1 VSHENTP
8 AIIRLTMILVFA
20 TGLLVGFMVNTTH
33 QTQGQVVTKTTTNL
47 VVYDGVENV
56 CFAGLQSCERILVK
70 LITQAGRSI
79 YVAAASTLPNH
90 LSKALM
96 EAADRGVTVIAI
108 VNEGSMFTDGVVKV
122 RTNID
127 PDFPHHN
134 FIIIDGEVVVI
145 SDYGWPPNTN
155 SSIVVIRGW
164 RVAGEFMA
172 EFDRLL
178 YGNNRRPYG

>member
-1 VSHENTP
+1 
-8 AIIRLTMILVFA
+8 
-20 TGLLVGFMVNTTH
+20 
-33 QTQGQVVTKTTTNL
+33 
-47 VVYDGVENV
+47 
-56 CFAGLQSCERILVK
+56 VK

-96 EAADRGVTVIAI
+96 EAADRGATVIAI
-108 VNEGSMFTDGVVKV
+108 VNEGSMLTDGAVKV

-127 PDFPHHN
+127 QGSLHHN

-172 EFDRLL
+172 EFDRL
-178 YGNNRRPYG
+178 YGSGRRQYG

>member
-1 VSHENTP
+1 VSHENTT
-8 AIIRLTMILVFA
+8 AIVRLTMILVFA
-20 TGLLVGFMVNTTH
+20 IGLLVGFMVNTTH

-70 LITQAGRSI
+70 LIAQAGRSI

-96 EAADRGVTVIAI
+96 EAAGRGVTVIAI
-108 VNEGSMFTDGVVKV
+108 VNEGSMFTDGAVKV

-127 PDFPHHN
+127 PGSLHHN

-164 RVAGEFMA
+164 RVAGEFIA

-178 YGNNRRPYG
+178 YGSSRRQYG

>member
-1 VSHENTP
+1 
-8 AIIRLTMILVFA
+8 
-20 TGLLVGFMVNTTH
+20 
-33 QTQGQVVTKTTTNL
+33 VTKTTTNL

-90 LSKALM
+90 LSKALK

-108 VNEGSMFTDGVVKV
+108 VNEGSMFTDGAVKV

-127 PDFPHHN
+127 QGSLHHN

-172 EFDRLL
+172 EFDRL
-178 YGNNRRPYG
+178 YGSGRRQYG

>member
-1 VSHENTP
+1 VSYENTP
-8 AIIRLTMILVFA
+8 AIVRLTMILVFA
-20 TGLLVGFMVNTTH
+20 TGLLIGFMVNASQ
-33 QTQGQVVTKTTTNL
+33 QTQGQVVTKTITNL
-47 VVYDGVENV
+47 VIYDGVENV

-70 LITQAGRSI
+70 LIAQAGRSI

-96 EAADRGVTVIAI
+96 EAADRGVTVIAV
-108 VNEGSMFTDGVVKV
+108 VNEGGMFTDGAVKV

-164 RVAGEFMA
+164 RFAGEFMA
-172 EFDRLL
+172 EFDRL
-178 YGNNRRPYG
+178 YGSGRRQYG

>member
-79 YVAAASTLPNH
+79 YVAAASTLPTH
-90 LSKALM
+90 LSKALK

-108 VNEGSMFTDGVVKV
+108 VNEGSMFTDGAVKV

-127 PDFPHHN
+127 QGSLHHN

-172 EFDRLL
+172 EFDRL
-178 YGNNRRPYG
+178 YGSGRRQYG

>member
-20 TGLLVGFMVNTTH
+20 TGLLIGFMVNTTH

-47 VVYDGVENV
+47 VVYDGVENI

-90 LSKALM
+90 LSKALK

-108 VNEGSMFTDGVVKV
+108 VNEGSMFTDGAVKV

-127 PDFPHHN
+127 QGSLHHN

-172 EFDRLL
+172 EFDRL
-178 YGNNRRPYG
+178 YGSGRRQYG

>member
-96 EAADRGVTVIAI
+96 EAADRGVTVITI
-108 VNEGSMFTDGVVKV
+108 VNEGSMLTDGAVKV

-127 PDFPHHN
+127 QGSLHHN

-172 EFDRLL
+172 EFDRL
-178 YGNNRRPYG
+178 YGSGRRQYG